1 MNIAKILEKHSK
13 GLKLYSPI
21 FGEVI
26 FEGINPDGWI
36 VCTTAVTK
44 MTELFY
50 PEGNYSQRGEVMLFP
65 SKTNRNWETFPKPF
79 VNGDIVTCECG
90 AAKQIFI
97 FKEYATNGAAICY
110 CFLDVDDRLSTNSN
124 IYYVTQ
130 HATQQE
136 KERFFIA
143 LNKHGYRW
151 NPDTKT
157 LSKLPKFKKGD
168 TITNNKLTIKITHV
182 DDKYYYSFSNKV
194 THSLLIE
201 SQDEW
206 KLVTQ
211 PKFKKGDKVRV
222 KGGVDYRTI
231 KDVCETFYTLIPIG
245 KIDFTDQDNW
255 ELVIEPIFKVGDRV
269 RLNNSKFILTITDIL
284 KDRYRATI
292 DSNDLYEIEFER
304 QDAYKLVHKKFDIRT
319 LKPFDKV
326 LVRPHHMAEWKVDFF
341 SHYTEGADFPYNTV
355 GNSYR
360 CNCIPFK
367 GNEYLRGTTDD
378 CNNFY
383 KTWEE

>member
-1 MNIAKILEKHSK
+1 MNIAKILEKHPK

-36 VCTTAVTK
+36 VCTTVVTK

-90 AAKQIFI
+90 AAKQIFL

-130 HATQQE
+130 HATQQD

-206 KLVTQ
+206 KLVT
-211 PKFKKGDKVRV
+211 
-222 KGGVDYRTI
+222 
-231 KDVCETFYTLIPIG
+231 
-245 KIDFTDQDNW
+245 
-255 ELVIEPIFKVGDRV
+255 EPIFKVGNRI
-269 RLNNSKFILTITDIL
+269 RLKENHNYVYTITGINEKENKYACGVTFVL
-284 KDRYRATI
+284 RF
-292 DSNDLYEIEFER
+292 SE
-304 QDAYKLVHKKFDIRT
+304 QDNWELIPNKFDIHT

-360 CNCIPFK
+360 CYCIPFR

-378 CNNFY
+378 CKDYY